1 MKVRA
6 YVRLSK
12 GGKVHLILEQDILP
26 ETRGGAGQT
35 MKTVQRSARSDISA
49 QEKALRQL
57 EKLAAV
63 GQEASTIAHEI
74 NNPLESLTN
83 LLYLMKLSDSLDEI
97 KGYVAIA
104 QQELARV
111 TEITVQTLRFH
122 RHMSHPVEVNCAKL
136 LQSVMTLYAGRML
149 LRKVSVEWRLRDAP
163 QISCLEGEI
172 RQVLNN
178 LVRNSLDAMTGPGKL
193 FLRVAPTCELR
204 GFRPGV
210 RITIA
215 DTGEGIASE
224 MAGRLFELFQTT
236 KQDTG
241 TGLGLWVSR
250 GIVEKHG
257 GSIRVRSRRMEVQGR
272 HSGTVFAVWLPLSA
286 GHELE
291 A

>member
-1 MKVRA
+1 MNSERNSM
-6 YVRLSK
+6 Y
-12 GGKVHLILEQDILP
+12 EQ
-26 ETRGGAGQT
+26 ERHEG
-35 MKTVQRSARSDISA
+35 
-49 QEKALRQL
+49 ALRRL

-83 LLYLMKLSDSLDEI
+83 LLYLMRLSDSLDEI
-97 KGYVAIA
+97 KGYVTVA

-122 RHMSHPVEVNCAKL
+122 RQAAKPAEVDLHELANG
-136 LQSVMTLYAGRML
+136 VMTLYSGRML
-149 LRKVSVEWRLRDAP
+149 LRKIDMEWRARETP
-163 QISCLEGEI
+163 RVNCLEGEI

-178 LVRNSLDAMTGPGKL
+178 LIRNALDAMTTPGRL
-193 FLRVAPTCELR
+193 IIRVNATAEATGDR
-204 GFRPGV
+204 RGV

-215 DTGEGIASE
+215 DTGEGIHPE
-224 MAGRLFELFQTT
+224 MTGRLFELFQTT
-236 KQDTG
+236 KEKTG

-257 GSIRVRSRRMEVQGR
+257 GSIRVRSRTGAK
-272 HSGTVFAVWLPLSA
+272 SGTVFAVWLPIEGGEQMA
-286 GHELE
+286 

>member
-1 MKVRA
+1 MNTQRNTTD
-6 YVRLSK
+6 
-12 GGKVHLILEQDILP
+12 EQ
-26 ETRGGAGQT
+26 ERHEG
-35 MKTVQRSARSDISA
+35 
-49 QEKALRQL
+49 ALRRL

-83 LLYLMKLSDSLDEI
+83 LLYLMRLSDSLDEI
-97 KGYVAIA
+97 KGYVAVA

-122 RHMSHPVEVNCAKL
+122 RQAAKPTEVDLHELADG
-136 LQSVMTLYAGRML
+136 VMALYSGRML
-149 LRKVSVEWRLRDAP
+149 LRKIELEWRAREAP
-163 QISCLEGEI
+163 RVTCLEGEI

-178 LVRNSLDAMTGPGKL
+178 LVRNALDAMSVPGRL
-193 FLRVAPTCELR
+193 IIRVNATCEPAGER
-204 GFRPGV
+204 RGV

-215 DTGEGIASE
+215 DTGEGIHPE

-236 KQDTG
+236 KEKTG

-257 GSIRVRSRRMEVQGR
+257 GKIRVRSRTGHR
-272 HSGTVFAVWLPLSA
+272 SGTVFAVWLPVD
-286 GHELE
+286 GGELM
-291 A
+291 AA